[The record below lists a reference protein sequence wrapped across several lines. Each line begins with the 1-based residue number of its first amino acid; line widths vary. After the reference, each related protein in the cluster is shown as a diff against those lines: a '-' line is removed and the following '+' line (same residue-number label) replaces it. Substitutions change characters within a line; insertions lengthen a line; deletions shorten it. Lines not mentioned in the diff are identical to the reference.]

1 MKDFILVA
9 TIFTS
14 FAVPAFAEEAC
25 REQAQAMGYIGATEL
40 LRACATTQNEMLA
53 QPKQAEASK
62 QTKGE
67 TEPTSVAK
75 AQRLEKIN

>member
-9 TIFTS
+9 TLFTS

-40 LRACATTQNEMLA
+40 LRECDTTQNEVLA
-53 QPKQAEASK
+53 QSKPAEAAKQA
-62 QTKGE
+62 KGE
-67 TEPTSVAK
+67 TEPTSVAN
-75 AQRLEKIN
+75 AQRFEKIN